1 MHQIQKKGDLIVK
14 TITNAKSITGVLLCS
29 VILTANAWS
38 QNMISNNSASG
49 FSGAYTL
56 NGGTATLTDQTIT
69 ASEENESGVYVLNS
83 GVLTMTNSSI
93 TTSGATSDGDSSSFY
108 GLNAG
113 VLASSGGQITLSG
126 STVTTSGEGANGV
139 FAYGTA
145 SITLANDT
153 IYCTGR
159 LGHAIMASGG
169 GTLTATDVVMTT
181 TNTNSGAIATD
192 RGSGTITVN
201 GGKVLTTGKDSPG
214 IYSTGIITVSD
225 AEVTA
230 TGSEAVVIEGLN
242 TTSLT
247 NVTLYGGISTYGG
260 VLVVQT
266 MSGDSETGTAEFN
279 MTGGSFEVP
288 LGPVFFV
295 TNTDAVLS
303 LTNVDLTATSGDIV
317 YAQGTDRWGT
327 SGSNGGIVTFN
338 ASQQTLTGNF
348 VVDDISTLAI
358 TLEDNSTLTGAI
370 NNACTA
376 KADTIT
382 IDATSKWTATANSYL
397 TKIVTAD
404 NSTATLTN
412 YIDAGS
418 GIKIYYNSA
427 ANSWLGGGTY
437 SLTSGGYLLPEGS
450 DGVDNQTVCLP
461 TEASLQ
467 QNFPNPFNPTT
478 TIGYHLPAEGFVSLK
493 VFDMLG
499 REVVTLVNGKQYT
512 GTYTATFNGT
522 NLASG
527 FYFYQLRTANQ
538 VITKKMLLT
547 K

>member
-1 MHQIQKKGDLIVK
+1 VKIATNSQSVAIFLLSGAILI
-14 TITNAKSITGVLLCS
+14 S
-29 VILTANAWS
+29 TALS
-38 QNMISNNSASG
+38 QSMIFNNSAGS

-56 NGGTATLTDQTIT
+56 DGGTATLTEQTIT
-69 ASEENESGVYVLNS
+69 TSEENQSGVYVLNS
-83 GVLTMTNSSI
+83 GILTMTNSSI

-113 VLASSGGQITLSG
+113 VLARSGGQITLSG

-145 SITLANDT
+145 SISLANDT

-192 RGSGTITVN
+192 RGSGTITVT
-201 GGKVLTTGKDSPG
+201 GGKVLTTGQDSPG

-225 AEVTA
+225 AEITA

-266 MSGDSETGTAEFN
+266 MSGDSETGTAEFI

-327 SGSNGGIVTFN
+327 SGSNGGVVTFN
-338 ASQQTLTGNF
+338 ASQQTLAGNF

-358 TLEDNSTLTGAI
+358 SLTDNSTLTGAI
-370 NNACTA
+370 NNANTA

-397 TKIVTAD
+397 TKMITSD
-404 NSTATLTN
+404 NSTSTLTS
-412 YIDAGS
+412 YIDAES

-427 ANSWLGGGTY
+427 ANSWLGGGTF

-450 DGVDNQTVCLP
+450 DGVESQAETLP
-461 TEASLQ
+461 TEISLH
-467 QNFPNPFNPTT
+467 QNFPNPFNPVT
-478 TIGYHLPAEGFVSLK
+478 TIQYQLPDAGKVSLK

-499 REVVTLVNGKQYT
+499 REITTLVNDKQTAGNYT
-512 GTYTATFNGT
+512 VTFDGS

-527 FYFYQLRTANQ
+527 FYFYQLRAANK
-538 VITKKMLLT
+538 VMTKKMLLT